1 MPPATPFAHVR
12 GVIGCGH
19 YHQPPGSQPAGP
31 AVGAGREKVELL
43 TAGRAWVVVDGAEVE
58 VGPGCLLW
66 HLPGERMISRSSVDQ
81 PYSCLSLTW
90 QTDPPCRQV
99 PRITQWPDPAEVLAF
114 TRQLVLAYSD
124 DRIDRLTLALTSYAQ
139 LHWRAHLHVATA
151 TATAL
156 PDSLAPAID
165 ALERHPE
172 RNWSVEEIAGLAGCR
187 PSRLH
192 GLFRTHLDTTPHQH
206 LLDLRLR
213 RARELLATGDGDLG
227 SVALASGLGSA
238 AALCRLFRR
247 AMGMTPGEYRA
258 RQQ

>member
-1 MPPATPFAHVR
+1 MPFAHVR

-19 YHQPPGSQPAGP
+19 YHQPPGTQPGGP
-31 AVGAGREKVELL
+31 VLYAGREKVELL
-43 TAGRAWVVVDGAEVE
+43 TAGRAWVIVDGAEVE

-66 HLPGERMISRSSVDQ
+66 HQPGDRMISRSCIDQ
-81 PYSCLSLTW
+81 PFSCLSLTW
-90 QTDPPCRQV
+90 HTDPPCRQV
-99 PRITQWPDPAEVLAF
+99 PRITLWPDPAEVLAF
-114 TRQLVLAYSD
+114 TRQLVRAYSD
-124 DRIDRLTLALTSYAQ
+124 DRIDRRTLALSSYAQ
-139 LHWRAHLHVATA
+139 LHWRAHLHAATA
-151 TATAL
+151 TTAVLPVPLATA
-156 PDSLAPAID
+156 IE
-165 ALERHPE
+165 ALERNPQQ
-172 RNWSVEEIAGLAGCR
+172 NWSVEEIADLAGCR

-227 SVALASGLGSA
+227 SVAVASGLGSA

-247 AMGMTPGEYRA
+247 EMGMTPGEYRA